1 MKLLYIND
9 AVAIC
14 GGLERVLVEK
24 MNWFVEHAGYE
35 VCLLTTNQCNHPFS
49 FHLHPKVDYRDL
61 GVNFHQQYQY
71 SRWRRILINHR
82 LHRFFRQCLAKVL
95 LEYRPD
101 VIICVRLDFLW
112 DIVKVK
118 NEIPCI
124 FESHSSKRAS
134 YFEGDGWKRRLLVW
148 YMQRAVKKVEQ
159 VVALTKG
166 DANEWQKL
174 TSKVC
179 VIPNLVHLND
189 ANSVSDCILKT
200 AIYVG
205 RYSKQK
211 DIGILLQI
219 WELVNQRHPDWELHI
234 YAGYGEQ
241 QVDIIAKINNM
252 KSNIIVHNPTT
263 HIFDEY
269 LKSSMLLLT
278 SIYEP
283 FGLVLPEAM
292 SCGLPV
298 VSFAS
303 PYGPSDIIT
312 EGFDGFLIQNRS
324 IEDFVEKVCYLIDNS
339 KTRIQM
345 GNAVFLSSKRYSVNK
360 IMPQWKCM
368 FERIVPNS

>member
-24 MNWFVEHAGYE
+24 MNWFVKHAGYE
-35 VCLLTTNQCNHPFS
+35 VGLLTTNQGNHPFS
-49 FHLHPKVDYRDL
+49 FPLHPKVDYRDL

-71 SRWRRILINHR
+71 SKWRRILINYR
-82 LHRFFRQCLAKVL
+82 LHLFFRHCLAKVL

-189 ANSVSDCILKT
+189 AFCVSDCTSKS

-241 QVDIIAKINNM
+241 QDDIIAKINNM

-263 HIFDEY
+263 RIFDEY

-278 SIYEP
+278 SVYEP

-298 VSFAS
+298 MAFDC
-303 PYGPSDIIT
+303 PYGPADIISDG
-312 EGFDGFLIQNRS
+312 EDGFLIRFGDCEEYANKVCLL
-324 IEDFVEKVCYLIDNS
+324 IEKVDLRCEMAKVGI
-339 KTRIQM
+339 
-345 GNAVFLSSKRYSVNK
+345 LSSKRYGESR
-360 IMPQWKCM
+360 IMKLWKQL
-368 FERIVPNS
+368 FDQVAQK